1 MTENKDKIN
10 VAPRFPKGKKRKK
23 EEIEILAK
31 ARLKKRRP
39 KLTKKRVFI
48 PAIAAV
54 LLIMLGFY
62 AAIMSTHYQSTD
74 DAFVEGRII
83 SVAPRV
89 AGPVVNLLVDDNQ
102 PVKKG
107 DLLLEIDPNDYQ
119 VKLDQ
124 AEAKLA
130 EAKARLNVSN
140 HDVSNTMLFCMNMI
154 PSVPL
159 DGGILL
165 KKIINAIMICTKL
178 ELFLN
183 KITIE
188 VLKIWMYQKQITSL
202 QAIEQKQ

>member
-107 DLLLEIDPNDYQ
+107 DLLLEVNLDKVKAAGYDTITPVLICNTDDYAA
-119 VKLDQ
+119 V
-124 AEAKLA
+124 
-130 EAKARLNVSN
+130 NG
-140 HDVSNTMLFCMNMI
+140 
-154 PSVPL
+154 L
-159 DGGILL
+159 DGKDVQAGDDV
-165 KKIINAIMICTKL
+165 II
-178 ELFLN
+178 
-183 KITIE
+183 ITE
-188 VLKIWMYQKQITSL
+188 K
-202 QAIEQKQ
+202 